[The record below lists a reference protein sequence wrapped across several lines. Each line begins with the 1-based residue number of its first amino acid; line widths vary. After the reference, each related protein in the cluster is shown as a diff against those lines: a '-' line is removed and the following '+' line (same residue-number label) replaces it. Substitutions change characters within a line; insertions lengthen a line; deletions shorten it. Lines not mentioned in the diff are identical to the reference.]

1 MSSSRTA
8 ACKSSDCSSDAV
20 HLELDGTLVDYR
32 VIGDGSDVLV
42 LHGLSG
48 SWRWWTQVV
57 ELLEH
62 RHRLHFVGLP
72 RLGRVR
78 AGELA
83 PWLGRFLDA
92 AELERVDVVGHSL
105 GGLLATELAAQHPE
119 RVRRLVLVAPTGIS
133 CERGVLGRS
142 LPLFGELLDV
152 RERLPTI
159 VADAI
164 RTGPVSLVH
173 GVAYVWERD
182 LREDLHAVTAP
193 TLLLWGDHD
202 RLVPARV
209 ADEWQ
214 RLLPDSRLVRLH
226 CGHVPMWSAPQE
238 LAASVLAFLGD
249 EVPHDP
255 GDQGRLREVDGVGL
269 TRDDDEPAVR

>member
-1 MSSSRTA
+1 MY
-8 ACKSSDCSSDAV
+8 
-20 HLELDGTLVDYR
+20 LEGTPVDYR
-32 VIGDGSDVLV
+32 VTGVGSDVLV

-48 SWRWWTQVV
+48 SWRWWTQVA

-83 PWLGRFLDA
+83 PWLVRFLDT
-92 AELERVDVVGHSL
+92 AELEQVDVIGHSL
-105 GGLLATELAAQHPE
+105 GGLLAAELAGQHPA
-119 RVRRLVLVAPTGIS
+119 RVRRLVLVAPAGIS

-142 LPLFGELLDV
+142 LPLLGELLDV
-152 RERLPTI
+152 RERVPTI
-159 VADAI
+159 VADGL

-173 GVAYVWERD
+173 GVAYIWERD
-182 LREDLHAVTAP
+182 LRSELHAVTAP
-193 TLLLWGDHD
+193 TLLVWGDHD
-202 RLVPARV
+202 RLVPARI
-209 ADEWQ
+209 AAEWQ
-214 RLLPDSRLVRLH
+214 RLLPDSRLLRLH
-226 CGHVPMWSAPQE
+226 SGHVPMWSAPRE

-249 EVPHDP
+249 EVADDP
-255 GDQGRLREVDGVGL
+255 GDQIGLREVDGVGL

>member
-1 MSSSRTA
+1 MQVTNL
-8 ACKSSDCSSDAV
+8 D
-20 HLELDGTLVDYR
+20 LDGTPVDYR
-32 VIGDGSDVLV
+32 VTGVGSDVLV

-57 ELLEH
+57 ELLAH

-83 PWLGRFLDA
+83 PWLVRFLDA
-92 AELERVDVVGHSL
+92 AGLGRPDVIGHSL
-105 GGLLATELAAQHPE
+105 GGLLAAELAAQHPS
-119 RVRRLVLVAPTGIS
+119 RVRRLVLVSPTGIS

-152 RERLPTI
+152 RGRLPTI
-159 VADAI
+159 VADAL

-182 LREDLHAVTAP
+182 MRSELHAVTAP
-193 TLLLWGDHD
+193 TLLVWGEHD
-202 RLVPARV
+202 RLVPARI
-209 ADEWQ
+209 AEEWQ
-214 RLLPDSRLVRLH
+214 ELLPDSRLLRLN
-226 CGHVPMWSAPQE
+226 CGHVPMWSAPHE
-238 LAASVLAFLGD
+238 LAASVLDFLGE
-249 EVPHDP
+249 EVTDHP
-255 GDQGRLREVDGVGL
+255 GDEARLREVDSVRL
-269 TRDDDEPAVR
+269 ARNDDEPAVRQ

>member
-1 MSSSRTA
+1 MSDT
-8 ACKSSDCSSDAV
+8 KVSDTI
-20 HLELDGTLVDYR
+20 HLTVDGTQVDYR
-32 VIGDGSDVLV
+32 VMGAGRDLLV
-42 LHGLSG
+42 LPGLSG

-57 ELLEH
+57 ELLER

-83 PWLGRFLDA
+83 PWLSRFLDE
-92 AELERVDVVGHSL
+92 AELGTVDVVGHSL
-105 GGLLATELAAQHPE
+105 GGLLAAELAAQHRD

-159 VADAI
+159 VADAV

-182 LREDLHAVTAP
+182 LRSELHAVNAP
-193 TLLLWGDHD
+193 TLLVWGDHD

-209 ADEWQ
+209 AEEWQ
-214 RLLPDSRLVRLH
+214 RLLPDSRLVRLP
-226 CGHVPMWSAPQE
+226 CGHVPMWSAPRE

-249 EVPHDP
+249 EVADDP
-255 GDQGRLREVDGVGL
+255 GDQVGLREVDRVGL
-269 TRDDDEPAVR
+269 ARDDDGPAVR